1 MVRMSEQDY
10 KSHAQRV
17 PGFLAL
23 ALTLLVTFV
32 GACVNLYQ
40 SLGNHERLYN
50 ASLILV
56 LTGCVFVATGYSRT
70 FALKAQDRAIRSE
83 ENLRHYVL
91 TGKLLDN
98 RLAPGQIVALRFA
111 SDEEFADLANRAAT
125 QNMTGDE
132 IKRAIRN
139 WRPDLYRV

>member
-1 MVRMSEQDY
+1 MSEQDY
-10 KSHAQRV
+10 KSHVQRV

-23 ALTLLVTFV
+23 TLTLLVTFI

-40 SLGNHERLYN
+40 SLENHERLYN
-50 ASLILV
+50 ASLVLV
-56 LTGCVFVATGYSRT
+56 LTGCLFVAAGYSRT
-70 FALKAQDRAIRSE
+70 FALKAQDRAIRAE

-91 TGKLLDN
+91 TGKLLDK
-98 RLAPGQIVALRFA
+98 RLGPGQIVALRFA
-111 SDEEFADLANRAAT
+111 SDEEFPDLANRAAG
-125 QNMTGDE
+125 QNMAPDE

>member
-1 MVRMSEQDY
+1 MSEQDY
-10 KSHAQRV
+10 KSHVQRV

-23 ALTLLVTFV
+23 ALTLLVTFI

-91 TGKLLDN
+91 TGKLLDK
-98 RLAPGQIVALRFA
+98 RLGPGRIVALRFA

-125 QNMTGDE
+125 QNMTADE